1 MNFIEFIA
9 QLAPEGETM
18 LFVRQKLTKKG
29 TYSYFPKLPERYKPD
44 GGAWYGNTGS
54 FIIDRFEDGK
64 PAAKQEMIERVA
76 VLMLDDVGTKSKVP
90 PIEPTWKME
99 TSPGNQQWGY
109 VFRLDDQPSKHVFV
123 PTVTAIAEAG
133 YTDPGATNAVRNFRL
148 PGSVNMKPGRD
159 YFASQLVEF
168 HSEREFSLQQIC
180 DALGVP
186 VSEAQAA
193 HQSMPI
199 EDDGGDDVLR
209 WLADNDMM
217 LDRANSSGWAGV
229 VCPNATQHSNDSPE
243 GRYYPLTRAYKC
255 LHAHCGDW
263 NSDRFLK
270 WVADHG
276 GPAQEYG
283 LRDELLAAKMAGV
296 LDTIQPTDAF
306 PDDAAKI
313 IEEVARKELGRLE
326 REEWYARFAYLQ
338 DDDAY
343 FDRVDRIVVSRVSF
357 NALYRHITCR
367 SVRTNRVVEASVCF
381 DENRQK
387 RNAAALRTLTYAP
400 GESVICER
408 DGYLYG
414 NRWRNMRPTPVAG
427 PIDMWEELLHSLLP
441 NEMEREH
448 VLNVMAFKVQNP
460 SVKINHAVLMTGAQG
475 QGKDTLWAPMLWAI
489 GGDTLTNI
497 KHVRNEELTSQWGYA
512 LEVEVMVI
520 EELRQSEAKDRRALE
535 NQLKTVIAA
544 PPEYLSI
551 NKKGLHPYEGINRL
565 FVLAFSNERAAIT
578 LPSDDRR
585 WFVTWSDSQP
595 IDGKAIW
602 DWYKQGGGRS
612 AVAAHLYAR
621 DVSAFDPGARP
632 PVTDA
637 KILMGSASLSPA
649 EAWLV
654 DQINRR
660 AGIFASGAVAGPWQG
675 VCEALQPLAPHSIRL
690 VAPALLHALRE
701 AGWKDHGRLHSR
713 AYPSNRHV
721 IAAPEL
727 SECAKSEIRAAVEPG
742 LRAVK

>member
-18 LFVRQKLTKKG
+18 LFVRQKQTAKG
-29 TYSYFPKLPERYKPD
+29 YTYIPRLPERYKP

-54 FIIDRFEDGK
+54 FILDRFEDGK
-64 PAAKQEMIERVA
+64 PRAAREYIERVA
-76 VLMLDDVGTKSKVP
+76 VLMLDDIGTKSKAP

-99 TSPGNQQWGY
+99 TSPGNYQWGY
-109 VFRLDDQPSKHVFV
+109 VFRLDDQPTKYVFT
-123 PTVTAIAEAG
+123 PTITAIAAAG
-133 YTDPGATNAVRNFRL
+133 FTDPGATNCVRNFRL
-148 PGSVNMKPGRD
+148 PGSANLRKGNFESR
-159 YFASQLVEF
+159 LVEF
-168 HSEREFSLQQIC
+168 HPEREFSLQEIC
-180 DALGVP
+180 AALGVQVQEGDAQ
-186 VSEAQAA
+186 VSAVQ
-193 HQSMPI
+193 I
-199 EDDGGDDVLR
+199 EDDGNDDVLR
-209 WLADNDMM
+209 WLSDEGMV
-217 LDRANSSGWAGV
+217 LERPNSSGWAGV
-229 VCPNATQHSNDSPE
+229 VCPNASEHSNDDPQ

-255 LHAHCGDW
+255 LHAHCADW
-263 NSDRFLK
+263 GSDRFLK
-270 WVADHG
+270 WVAEQG

-296 LDTIQPTDAF
+296 LDAIQPTDAF
-306 PDDAAKI
+306 PDDAARI

-326 REEWYARFAYLQ
+326 RDEWYARFAYLQ

-343 FDRVDRIVVSRVSF
+343 FDRVDRIVVSRGSF

-387 RNAAALRTLTYAP
+387 RNAAALRSLTYAP
-400 GESVICER
+400 GESVICTR

-414 NRWRNMRPTPVAG
+414 NRWRDMRPTPVAG
-427 PIDMWEELLHSLLP
+427 PIDMWEELLHALLP
-441 NEMEREH
+441 NQMEREH

-460 SVKINHAVLMTGAQG
+460 SVKVNHAVLMTGGQG

-497 KHVRNEELTSQWGYA
+497 KHVKNEELTSQWGYS

-520 EELRQSEAKDRRALE
+520 EELRQTEAKDRRALE

-551 NKKGLHPYEGINRL
+551 NKKGLHPYEAINRL

-585 WFVTWSDSQP
+585 WFVTWSDSAP
-595 IDGKAIW
+595 IDGKPIW
-602 DWYKQGGGRS
+602 DWYKYGGGRS

-632 PVTDA
+632 PMTDA

-675 VCEALQPLAPHSIRL
+675 VCEVLQPLAPHSIRL

-701 AGWKDHGRLHSR
+701 AGWKDYGRLHSR

-727 SECAKSEIRAAVEPG
+727 SGLPKSDIRAAVEPG

>member
-1 MNFIEFIA
+1 
-9 QLAPEGETM
+9 
-18 LFVRQKLTKKG
+18 
-29 TYSYFPKLPERYKPD
+29 
-44 GGAWYGNTGS
+44 
-54 FIIDRFEDGK
+54 
-64 PAAKQEMIERVA
+64 
-76 VLMLDDVGTKSKVP
+76 
-90 PIEPTWKME
+90 
-99 TSPGNQQWGY
+99 
-109 VFRLDDQPSKHVFV
+109 
-123 PTVTAIAEAG
+123 
-133 YTDPGATNAVRNFRL
+133 
-148 PGSVNMKPGRD
+148 
-159 YFASQLVEF
+159 
-168 HSEREFSLQQIC
+168 
-180 DALGVP
+180 VP
-186 VSEAQAA
+186 VADAQAS
-193 HQSMPI
+193 HQSLPI

-209 WLADNDMM
+209 WLADRGM
-217 LDRANSSGWAGV
+217 LLEQANSSGWAGV
-229 VCPNATQHSNDSPE
+229 VCPNATEHSNDNPE

-255 LHAHCGDW
+255 LHAHCADW
-263 NSDRFLK
+263 GSDRFLK
-270 WVADHG
+270 WVAEQG

-296 LDTIQPTDAF
+296 LDAIQPTDAF

-313 IEEVARKELGRLE
+313 IDEVARKELGRLE
-326 REEWYARFAYLQ
+326 RDEWYARFAYLQ

-343 FDRVDRIVVSRVSF
+343 FDRLDRIVISRGSF

-367 SVRTNRVVEASVCF
+367 SVRTNRVIEASVCF

-400 GESVICER
+400 GESVICTR

-414 NRWRNMRPTPVAG
+414 NRWKNMRPTPVAG
-427 PIDMWEELLHSLLP
+427 PIDMWEELLHALLP
-441 NEMEREH
+441 NQMERDH
-448 VLNVMAFKVQNP
+448 VLDVMAFKVQNP
-460 SVKINHAVLMTGAQG
+460 SVKVNHAVLMTGGQG

-489 GGDTLTNI
+489 GGNTLTNI
-497 KHVRNEELTSQWGYA
+497 KHVKNEELTSQWGYA

-520 EELRQSEAKDRRALE
+520 EELRQTEAKDRRALE

-551 NKKGLHPYEGINRL
+551 NKKGMHPYEAINRL

-585 WFVTWSDSQP
+585 WFVTWSDSAP
-595 IDGKAIW
+595 IDGKPIW
-602 DWYKQGGGRS
+602 DWYKYGGGRS

-632 PVTDA
+632 PMTDA

-649 EAWLV
+649 EAWIV

-701 AGWKDHGRLHSR
+701 AGWKDYGRLHSR

-727 SECAKSEIRAAVEPG
+727 SGLPKSDIRAAVEPG

>member
-1 MNFIEFIA
+1 
-9 QLAPEGETM
+9 
-18 LFVRQKLTKKG
+18 
-29 TYSYFPKLPERYKPD
+29 
-44 GGAWYGNTGS
+44 
-54 FIIDRFEDGK
+54 
-64 PAAKQEMIERVA
+64 
-76 VLMLDDVGTKSKVP
+76 
-90 PIEPTWKME
+90 
-99 TSPGNQQWGY
+99 
-109 VFRLDDQPSKHVFV
+109 
-123 PTVTAIAEAG
+123 
-133 YTDPGATNAVRNFRL
+133 
-148 PGSVNMKPGRD
+148 
-159 YFASQLVEF
+159 
-168 HSEREFSLQQIC
+168 
-180 DALGVP
+180 
-186 VSEAQAA
+186 
-193 HQSMPI
+193 
-199 EDDGGDDVLR
+199 
-209 WLADNDMM
+209 
-217 LDRANSSGWAGV
+217 
-229 VCPNATQHSNDSPE
+229 
-243 GRYYPLTRAYKC
+243 
-255 LHAHCGDW
+255 
-263 NSDRFLK
+263 
-270 WVADHG
+270 
-276 GPAQEYG
+276 
-283 LRDELLAAKMAGV
+283 
-296 LDTIQPTDAF
+296 
-306 PDDAAKI
+306 
-313 IEEVARKELGRLE
+313 
-326 REEWYARFAYLQ
+326 
-338 DDDAY
+338 
-343 FDRVDRIVVSRVSF
+343 
-357 NALYRHITCR
+357 
-367 SVRTNRVVEASVCF
+367 
-381 DENRQK
+381 
-387 RNAAALRTLTYAP
+387 
-400 GESVICER
+400 
-408 DGYLYG
+408 
-414 NRWRNMRPTPVAG
+414 
-427 PIDMWEELLHSLLP
+427 
-441 NEMEREH
+441 MEREH

-460 SVKINHAVLMTGAQG
+460 SVKINHAILMTGAQG

-489 GGDTLTNI
+489 GGNTLTNI

-585 WFVTWSDSQP
+585 WFVTWSDSAP

-632 PVTDA
+632 PLTDA